1 MCEQAEVSPPK
12 VVLDDVSA
20 STTNMQEQ
28 LTRLQADFVNF
39 RRRAADI
46 ANRAAHDQAVE
57 IVTMLLPI
65 IDNFERALRTKTT
78 VAAYAEA
85 VRLTYQHLM
94 STLAARV

>member
-1 MCEQAEVSPPK
+1 
-12 VVLDDVSA
+12 
-20 STTNMQEQ
+20 
-28 LTRLQADFVNF
+28 
-39 RRRAADI
+39 
-46 ANRAAHDQAVE
+46 
-57 IVTMLLPI
+57 VTLLLPI